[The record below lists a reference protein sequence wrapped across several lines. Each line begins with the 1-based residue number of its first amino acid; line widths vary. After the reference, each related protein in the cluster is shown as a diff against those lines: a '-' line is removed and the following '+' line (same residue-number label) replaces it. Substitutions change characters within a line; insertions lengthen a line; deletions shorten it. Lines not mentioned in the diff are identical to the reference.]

1 MPLFIFLSGLVSVT
15 DISWSRI
22 PSDIWKRFRV
32 FLIPFVLFGSL
43 YSLLYSGNFDF
54 VFSNYKFGYWYLW
67 VLFAL
72 YLINYPF
79 VIMGGGKQRFVMQ
92 LVMIAILWWSANHYV
107 NRVPQ
112 SISDILSLTLL
123 VKFFPYYV
131 MGNFIKRYSL
141 HDRIFANPLIFV
153 ISIAIWMF
161 GSYLTF
167 PYSDYLVTTAAIIVI
182 MNVCRKMDVA
192 NLQTLIGNR
201 IKSGLNYIG
210 QATLYIYLFHYF
222 AIQPLRTTFFYA
234 LLPQY
239 SNFGWDILLS
249 IPIVTLAVLFSLG
262 IKFILGQEP
271 LIMKYI
277 FNKK

>member
-1 MPLFIFLSGLVSVT
+1 
-15 DISWSRI
+15 
-22 PSDIWKRFRV
+22 
-32 FLIPFVLFGSL
+32 
-43 YSLLYSGNFDF
+43 
-54 VFSNYKFGYWYLW
+54 
-67 VLFAL
+67 
-72 YLINYPF
+72 
-79 VIMGGGKQRFVMQ
+79 
-92 LVMIAILWWSANHYV
+92 
-107 NRVPQ
+107 
-112 SISDILSLTLL
+112 
-123 VKFFPYYV
+123 
-131 MGNFIKRYSL
+131 
-141 HDRIFANPLIFV
+141 
-153 ISIAIWMF
+153 
-161 GSYLTF
+161 
-167 PYSDYLVTTAAIIVI
+167 

-222 AIQPLRTTFFYA
+222 AIQPLRTTFFYD

-239 SNFGWDILLS
+239 SNFGWDILLC